1 MFQHLSHIKITQGIC
16 QWHISSFGTSF
27 SQWALLNLWALPVL
41 LKGLKLLMYWRE
53 FFWVRLEFLAAS
65 FSFLVLYDSVPWCRR
80 CRTSVLA
87 VNGYQL
93 MMSLSQ
99 SSESSY
105 VGIES
110 SKHWSML
117 SDNWSCLASSLSG
130 TLSSSLSLSSVV
142 LWTMSGSEN
151 EKPATLKY
159 FWIVVSFV
167 LFKALVTH
175 LSLRTVQRR
184 IVSHLSWWVKRKSS
198 TCGSMLWKL

>member
-1 MFQHLSHIKITQGIC
+1 MAHFFF
-16 QWHISSFGTSF
+16 WHFFFTMSASKSVSI
-27 SQWALLNLWALPVL
+27 ALL

-53 FFWVRLEFLAAS
+53 FFWVRLEFFAAS
-65 FSFLVLYDSVPWCRR
+65 FSFLVLYDYVPWCRR

-110 SKHWSML
+110 SKHGSLL

-130 TLSSSLSLSSVV
+130 TLSSSLSSLSFVV
-142 LWTMSGSEN
+142 LSTVSGSEN

-159 FWIVVSFV
+159 FWIVDDSFV

-175 LSLRTVQRR
+175 LSLSTVQRR
-184 IVSHLSWWVKRKSS
+184 IVSHVSWWVKRKSS